1 MRDGFRHPVI
11 PASIMGLALMMAG
24 MGCRTFK
31 GSDEFASVVIQNHT
45 QEEIAQTT
53 AKVFGDDGYVGRIG
67 GPGEM
72 IFEKNASRGASLAR
86 EGLASGYYGAQTI
99 VRVKV
104 TLDPLSTGGFRLQC
118 RAYMVSG
125 GSDPFFQDEVPV
137 THARSGTFQ
146 NLLDEVAKRLKDTA
160 AFK

>member
-1 MRDGFRHPVI
+1 MNEISGLGAINKIRDWMRDSFRRPLI
-11 PASIMGLALMMAG
+11 LAGIMGLPLIMAG
-24 MGCRTFK
+24 SGCRTFNES
-31 GSDEFASVVIQNHT
+31 GEFASVVIQNHT

-72 IFEKNASRGASLAR
+72 IFEKDASRGASLAR

-104 TLDPLSTGGFRLQC
+104 SLVPLSTGGF
-118 RAYMVSG
+118 
-125 GSDPFFQDEVPV
+125 
-137 THARSGTFQ
+137 
-146 NLLDEVAKRLKDTA
+146 
-160 AFK
+160 